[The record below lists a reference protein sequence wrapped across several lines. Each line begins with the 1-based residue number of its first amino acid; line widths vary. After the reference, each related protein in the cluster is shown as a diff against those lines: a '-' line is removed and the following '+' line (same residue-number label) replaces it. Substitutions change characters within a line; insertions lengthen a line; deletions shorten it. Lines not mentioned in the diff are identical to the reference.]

1 MLRPREPEPIGRSA
15 PRDPLISL
23 TVLLLGLIAVAL
35 FAAAILAVYT
45 YSTPGVELPLVIAIS
60 LGFGLVL
67 AANLLGHAL
76 RQWRASR

>member
-1 MLRPREPEPIGRSA
+1 MLRPREPEPVGPSA
-15 PRDPLISL
+15 QRDPLISL

-35 FAAAILAVYT
+35 LVAAILAVYT

-76 RQWRASR
+76 RKWRASR